1 MSPISIAEV
10 HVREQVAQE
19 LVERLRRYG
28 GRPALP
34 GLTPAES
41 ARAAI
46 ENLLEAH
53 HGDWQPTDEER
64 AALLA
69 VLDEWGASSLPDCL
83 SALRYWLE
91 NDPGQ

>member
-1 MSPISIAEV
+1 LSPITIAEV
-10 HVREQVAQE
+10 HVREEKARE

-28 GRPALP
+28 GRPASA

-41 ARAAI
+41 ARSAI
-46 ENLLEAH
+46 EGLLEAH
-53 HGDWQPTDEER
+53 EGDWSPTDDER

-69 VLDEWGASSLPDCL
+69 VLDEWGGSSLPDCL